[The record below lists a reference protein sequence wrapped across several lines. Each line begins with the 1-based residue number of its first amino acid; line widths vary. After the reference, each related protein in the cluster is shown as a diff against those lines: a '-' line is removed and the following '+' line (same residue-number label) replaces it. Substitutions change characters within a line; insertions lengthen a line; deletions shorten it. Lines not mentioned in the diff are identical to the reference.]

1 MINLN
6 KVLDTLTEKPIYYG
20 LIAMLLTIYGPRL
33 HPKLPDG
40 IRDLFNNDY
49 FRFSIIAII
58 IYLSNRD
65 LQLALLIS
73 IMFVIIMSLSNSC
86 HCHDVLQEKF
96 GLKESFSDF
105 DTISEFYEE
114 FNNGSGNEDDGGNEE
129 EEEDLPENQV
139 QNSTDDNADDN
150 AVPSVPNADADTD
163 PDADAIADAV
173 AEADA
178 AVAPTSS
185 SPDSNNDVEKTNEEK
200 DKPVKTSVE
209 TYMSQGAEV
218 MGGLMNKVKGIL
230 TNDSENVQEKYTNR
244 PSLYESYQNVNVDF
258 EDGSSAE
265 DQDKIEKFINNNTT
279 NGQLHQYEN
288 FLKKTVNQYKFL

>member
-114 FNNGSGNEDDGGNEE
+114 FNNGSGNEADGGNED

-139 QNSTDDNADDN
+139 QNSTDDNA
-150 AVPSVPNADADTD
+150 VPPVPNADAD

-178 AVAPTSS
+178 AVAQTSS

-200 DKPVKTSVE
+200 PKSTESTESKKSSVE

-279 NGQLHQYEN
+279 NGQLHQHEN